1 MRENEYK
8 NWYTK
13 KDVEMRTGI
22 VDDWINELRDIH
34 KCSTYK
40 NHITQNGALFIWLLM
55 RAIVTIVCLLFPI
68 LIWYHDLDLVL
79 FYCFIILQ

>member
-40 NHITQNGALFIWLLM
+40 NHITQNGALFI
-55 RAIVTIVCLLFPI
+55 
-68 LIWYHDLDLVL
+68 
-79 FYCFIILQ
+79 